1 MKPILE
7 VKNLMKTFTMHILNG
22 KQIPAL
28 KNVSFSVNEGEIVGL
43 IGKSGSGKSTLMKC
57 IYRTYLAN
65 SGQISFHSK
74 DHGVID
80 LAKAADH
87 EVLYLRKNE
96 ITYCSQF
103 LHVIPR
109 VSAIDVV
116 ASGAVSHGA
125 TWEEA
130 RKKAK
135 KLLKLL
141 GLPRELWDAFPAT
154 FSGGEQQRIN
164 IARAVIAAPRFLVID
179 EPTAS
184 LDPKTKDVVID
195 LVLELKAKGTAVL
208 CISHDQHTLD
218 RMCDRLVALKHG
230 EIIEKELIAE
240 ES

>member
-22 KQIPAL
+22 KKIPAL
-28 KNVSFSVNEGEIVGL
+28 KDVSFSVHEGEIVGL

-65 SGQISFHSK
+65 GGEIIFHSK
-74 DHGVID
+74 EHGAID
-80 LAKAADH
+80 LVKAEDH

-125 TWEEA
+125 TWDEG

-135 KLLKLL
+135 SLLKLL
-141 GLPRELWDAFPAT
+141 GLPKELWDAFPST

-184 LDPKTKDVVID
+184 LDPKTKDIVIN
-195 LVLELKAKGTAVL
+195 LVLDLKKQGTAVL

-218 RMCDRLVALKHG
+218 KMCDRLVALKHG
-230 EIIEKELIAE
+230 EIVE
-240 ES
+240 EALVTE